1 MNFYRIRPCEVLF
14 TGGRIPHNMRMRKK
28 DSLAAK
34 SPPDATADVIP
45 LRPKADGHSAIVSF
59 APDQI
64 VFRQGDRSEAVY
76 FLHSGCAKVHV
87 LSKSG
92 REAVMM
98 ILGPGEFFGESAML
112 EGAGF
117 ICSVTTMSECTIE
130 RIEAAEA
137 WRRLREDPVFA
148 RPFIDFLVSRN
159 RRYLTDLSD
168 HHFYTTEQ
176 RLAHVL
182 LRLPDIRG
190 GGARQE
196 KRQEKRPEKLPRIS
210 QEMLAEMVGTT
221 RSRVNFF
228 MNKFRRLRMI
238 EYDNK
243 AGGHLVVHRSLAM
256 VLQRD

>member
-1 MNFYRIRPCEVLF
+1 
-14 TGGRIPHNMRMRKK
+14 MRKK
-28 DSLAAK
+28 HSLAANN
-34 SPPDATADVIP
+34 PPAATADVIP
-45 LRPKADGHSAIVSF
+45 LRPKADGHSAIVSV
-59 APDQI
+59 PPNEI
-64 VFRQGDRSEAVY
+64 VFRQGDRCEAVY

-112 EGAGF
+112 VGAEF
-117 ICSVTTMSECTIE
+117 VCSVTTMSECTIE

-137 WRRLREDPVFA
+137 WRRLREDPAFG
-148 RPFIDFLVSRN
+148 RPFIDFLVTRN
-159 RRYLTDLSD
+159 RRYLGDLSD

-176 RLAHVL
+176 RLARTL
-182 LRLPDIRG
+182 LRLPNVDGRNDQTG
-190 GGARQE
+190 
-196 KRQEKRPEKLPRIS
+196 KPPRIS

-228 MNKFRRLRMI
+228 MNKFRRLGMI

-243 AGGHLVVHRSLAM
+243 ADGHLVVHRSLAN
-256 VLQRD
+256 VLRHD

>member
-1 MNFYRIRPCEVLF
+1 
-14 TGGRIPHNMRMRKK
+14 MRKK
-28 DSLAAK
+28 GSLAAK
-34 SPPDATADVIP
+34 NSPAATADVIP
-45 LRPKADGHSAIVSF
+45 LRPKVDHHASITSV

-76 FLHSGCAKVHV
+76 FLHSGCAKVHM

-112 EGAGF
+112 EGAAF
-117 ICSVTTMSECTIE
+117 ICSVTTMSECAIE

-148 RPFIDFLVSRN
+148 RPFMDFLVRRN
-159 RRYLTDLSD
+159 RRYLSDLSD
-168 HHFYTTEQ
+168 HHFYTIEQ
-176 RLAHVL
+176 RLAHAL
-182 LRLPDIRG
+182 LRLPDIAG
-190 GGARQE
+190 SGAR
-196 KRQEKRPEKLPRIS
+196 REKLPRIS

-228 MNKFRRLRMI
+228 MNKFRRLGMI

-243 AGGHLVVHRSLAM
+243 ADGHLVVHRSLAN
-256 VLQRD
+256 VLRHD